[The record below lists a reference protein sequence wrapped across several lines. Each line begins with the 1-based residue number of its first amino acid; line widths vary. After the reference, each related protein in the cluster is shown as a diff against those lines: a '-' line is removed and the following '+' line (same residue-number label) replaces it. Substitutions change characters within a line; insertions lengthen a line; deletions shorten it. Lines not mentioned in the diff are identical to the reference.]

1 MAHSLIAEQI
11 PPWCIWSLWRLYK
24 TRSMAW
30 AASSLFT
37 VDRHQL
43 IRGRQTVLASL
54 SASGNV
60 FLYANFP
67 PPPFWAVLMS
77 THEIVTA
84 PLGLMNPYNCCTNI
98 LNLIACNVVNT
109 QSSLPIRGALAE
121 IIQNS
126 GKSKI
131 IYVRLWRPTFDAGQL
146 NHLCNSI
153 LFKLGGTLFSFE
165 TKKHGLMGEKGWQIF
180 WVLVKAGTWSF
191 QPIATFG

>member
-11 PPWCIWSLWRLYK
+11 PPWCIWFLWRLYK
-24 TRSMAW
+24 TRSMAQ
-30 AASSLFT
+30 ASSSLFT

-43 IRGRQTVLASL
+43 IRGRQRVLASL
-54 SASGNV
+54 SASGDV

-67 PPPFWAVLMS
+67 PPPSWAVLMS
-77 THEIVTA
+77 THEIMTA

-109 QSSLPIRGALAE
+109 QSSLPIRGVLAE

-153 LFKLGGTLFSFE
+153 LFKLGGTFIFIWN
-165 TKKHGLMGEKGWQIF
+165 KKAWADGREGWQIF
-180 WVLVKAGTWSF
+180 WVLVKAGTRSL
-191 QPIATFG
+191 